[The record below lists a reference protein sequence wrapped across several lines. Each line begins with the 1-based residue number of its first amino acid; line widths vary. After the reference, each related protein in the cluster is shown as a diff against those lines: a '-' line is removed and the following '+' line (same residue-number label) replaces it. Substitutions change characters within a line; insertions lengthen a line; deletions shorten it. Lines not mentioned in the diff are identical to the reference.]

1 MMKLL
6 FAAVLLA
13 GVAQNALAADSK
25 SADGFSKKG
34 DGTGDGRGDG
44 KGDGG
49 GDICVSCLQAQP
61 QCDKQCAAKKG
72 ECIVT
77 KQTCKKCATATCELP
92 DEECVF
98 CLQAQPQCD
107 KQCAAKKGKCIVTEK
122 TCKKCA
128 TATCELPDEEGDG
141 KVCECAKIS
150 KPVCGTDGN
159 TYENECL
166 LKCKMDAQ
174 KNGDDRLKLASKGK
188 CKQCPEIKC
197 ARPLCTVGG
206 EDECSKNGGDC
217 VVEEAFL
224 NKDGCKTCPRAKC
237 VSKNDCDNNP
247 RCPKE
252 CLEGGGKCTFTKST
266 ADTCAT
272 ATCVEPKDCVCTRE
286 FKPVCAMMKDKTT
299 YKTYPNVCVAEC
311 EGAVVRHEGD
321 CKKPDCV
328 CPKKYAPFCGT
339 TDKEKYETY
348 LNECELNCAG
358 ATIKN
363 RGKCAG
369 APGDTGC
376 IKCSRE
382 QPQCDRTCKGKC
394 EITRPTCDSCSEA
407 ICHAGGGDGSG
418 TGGGDSCTLS
428 DDSKRKSVLSGWS
441 GMGVGKNW
449 CNKCSCM
456 EGELQCSERV
466 CLDVERPTEGKV
478 ACWLSDGTLKP
489 LGWRGAGA
497 GDNHCNKCH
506 CGPAAKDATA
516 DADGYIKGTLQCTKM
531 ECADEDEE
539 VKDVSDVPV
548 VSYTSFKVWEGK
560 CQRQGVCRN
569 DFADCADCEYTDD
582 AKHQSCKKICKAGKD
597 SEAASEKKTVAG
609 SLVTA
614 FGATKA
620 EIVDADVKDTKGL
633 GELATKLQAKCAAV
647 TKDCAKDDAEC
658 ACPSTIQ
665 TAIRQFSEKVTV
677 DAIAAK
683 LQCCRGDGTKDVAA
697 VKASLSTTLN
707 AFLSSARVEVTALA
721 EQVVETCAEDAESDL
736 CGAVELLKGSSDE
749 DIEQAVLMASSF
761 LALEEDSSAET
772 ASASVLA
779 AAIAVVVA
787 ANM

>member
-1 MMKLL
+1 V
-6 FAAVLLA
+6 F
-13 GVAQNALAADSK
+13 
-25 SADGFSKKG
+25 
-34 DGTGDGRGDG
+34 
-44 KGDGG
+44 
-49 GDICVSCLQAQP
+49 CLQAQP

-72 ECIVT
+72 KCIVT
-77 KQTCKKCATATCELP
+77 EKTCKKCATATCELP

-128 TATCELPDEEGDG
+128 TATCELPDEGG
-141 KVCECAKIS
+141 ECAKIS
-150 KPVCGTDGN
+150 EPVCGTDGN

-166 LKCKMDAQ
+166 LKRKMDAQ

-188 CKQCPEIKC
+188 CKKQCPEIKC

-217 VVEEAFL
+217 VVVEAFL

-272 ATCVEPKDCVCTRE
+272 ATCVEQDCVCTRE
-286 FKPVCAMMKDKTT
+286 FKPVCAMTKDKKT
-299 YKTYPNVCVAEC
+299 YKTYSNECVAKCDGATLDEISEGEC
-311 EGAVVRHEGD
+311 EKTK
-321 CKKPDCV
+321 CSI
-328 CPKKYAPFCGT
+328 CPKRAAPFCGT
-339 TDKEKYETY
+339 TDNEKYETY

-363 RGKCAG
+363 RGECAG

-382 QPQCDRTCKGKC
+382 RPQCDRTCKGKC

-428 DDSKRKSVLSGWS
+428 DDSKRKSGWS

-449 CNKCSCM
+449 CNKCRCM

-560 CQRQGVCRN
+560 CQQQGVCRN